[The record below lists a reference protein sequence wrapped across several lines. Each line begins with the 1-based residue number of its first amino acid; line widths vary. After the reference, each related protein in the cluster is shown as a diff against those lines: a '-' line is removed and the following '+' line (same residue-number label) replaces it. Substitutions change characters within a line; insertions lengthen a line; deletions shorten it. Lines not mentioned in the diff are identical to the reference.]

1 MSPANSSIISSKHAK
16 KRSTTDTINDMLE
29 KKLKEPIQIKKA
41 FDVGEMRRHLENLT
55 FEDGKFL

>member
-1 MSPANSSIISSKHAK
+1 
-16 KRSTTDTINDMLE
+16 MLE

-55 FEDGKFL
+55 FEDGKLLLDNQF